1 MEDSGPGAVSD
12 TSRDHAWTPTVMLE
26 RLGGDHELA
35 LQLVALFIA
44 ECPRMMTAVADS
56 VRAGDAE
63 HIRRAAHAFK
73 GSVGNFTDGP
83 PMTTAFEL
91 ELLGRQGVTAGSAHV
106 LERLE
111 LEVASFI
118 GQLRRFEEGGA

>member
-1 MEDSGPGAVSD
+1 MAEGLPGAMSD
-12 TSRDHAWTPTVMLE
+12 QTRDQAWTPAAMLE
-26 RLGGDHELA
+26 RLGGDQELA

-44 ECPRMMTAVADS
+44 ECPRMMTAVRDS

-63 HIRRAAHAFK
+63 QIRRAAHAFK

-91 ELLGRQGVTAGSAHV
+91 ELLGKGGALERSVDL

-111 LEVASFI
+111 LEVASFV
-118 GQLRRFEEGGA
+118 GQLHRFETGHA